1 MPGFN
6 LRVPKK
12 MEGIDSSILMP
23 INTWKDKA
31 EYKEQEKKLAAH
43 FIKNFE
49 KYQAGTP
56 KDVVLNGGPSL
67 DFQ

>member
-1 MPGFN
+1 
-6 LRVPKK
+6 
-12 MEGIDSSILMP
+12 MEGLDSSILMP

-31 EYKEQEKKLAAH
+31 EYKEQEKKLAAQ

-56 KDVVLNGGPSL
+56 
-67 DFQ
+67 